1 LQKAWVQAGAMAY
14 VLKDTRPS
22 SVKFWLFQQR
32 CPTQAIHYDG
42 TREFLQEMYI
52 QDKVFRSNAQRN
64 DSNRMETPQPISKV
78 PGLKGQVDLSFVID
92 YGGFAQGHVQHN
104 DVSIDNTIRH

>member
-1 LQKAWVQAGAMAY
+1 MVVLQRPWSCTSSKLMCTNLQKAWVQAGAMAY

-52 QDKVFRSNAQRN
+52 QDKVFRSNAQ
-64 DSNRMETPQPISKV
+64 
-78 PGLKGQVDLSFVID
+78 
-92 YGGFAQGHVQHN
+92 
-104 DVSIDNTIRH
+104 